1 MTTKANDFYMQGGLP
16 AATDLD
22 TTFHLTG
29 PLQLGFPA
37 GAAAAPTITV
47 AHGSYTMTAIP
58 GAAVAAYRA
67 HTGLVMVTEGT
78 AKGMLIRDT
87 LLVMRDLNFI
97 SPAGRT
103 TTASCR
109 GLRWTHTPR
118 TTRRPLATEHDPGWL
133 YFNAGLGPSAGYEDD
148 EISPHLR
155 AGAMRRLGAQRHH
168 ACRKWHNAAV
178 PAHTMLPQVARTQPC
193 LHTAA
198 ASGTHSSP
206 ACTLT
211 GTHAACTSAGA
222 TACASAGATA
232 RASAGATAGTNAG
245 AECLY

>member
-1 MTTKANDFYMQGGLP
+1 MATKTNSFYMQGGLP

-97 SPAGRT
+97 SSRAHHNSQLQGP
-103 TTASCR
+103 
-109 GLRWTHTPR
+109 
-118 TTRRPLATEHDPGWL
+118 PLDAYSSYDPQSVADKHDPCWL
-133 YFNAGLGPSAGYEDD
+133 YFNAGLGPSAGYDD
-148 EISPHLR
+148 DKISPHLR
-155 AGAMRRLGAQRHH
+155 ASAMRNWELTA
-168 ACRKWHNAAV
+168 
-178 PAHTMLPQVARTQPC
+178 PYLPQVAQCSRACP
-193 LHTAA
+193 HHAA
-198 ASGTHSSP
+198 ASGTHAAMP
-206 ACTLT
+206 AHSCRKWHT
-211 GTHAACTSAGA
+211 
-222 TACASAGATA
+222 
-232 RASAGATAGTNAG
+232 
-245 AECLY
+245 